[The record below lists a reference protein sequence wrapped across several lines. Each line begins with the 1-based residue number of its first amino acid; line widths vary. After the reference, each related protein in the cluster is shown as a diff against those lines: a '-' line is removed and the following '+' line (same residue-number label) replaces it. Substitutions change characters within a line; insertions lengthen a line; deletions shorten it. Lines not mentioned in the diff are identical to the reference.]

1 VVCGGYSGRMST
13 EVRVKTVP
21 HEVLEVK
28 SRGPLG
34 QATAVFSRFN
44 VVDLDGDVTVPGAI
58 RDGAKAA
65 VSAYNHASVV
75 GAMLPAGRAT
85 IRTDAEVAIAEVE
98 FFMTTDLG
106 RTAFETVRELGELGE
121 WSYAY
126 KILDAAPGP
135 APDGSGR
142 TVQYLKA
149 LDVFEISPVIRGA
162 GVRTATLEAKEDT
175 LREYLRFIRNHWCP
189 DPVPAVAR
197 TSQSDLIIEQL
208 RFLRDQFQT
217 T

>member
-1 VVCGGYSGRMST
+1 MSS

-21 HEVLEVK
+21 ADVLQVK

-44 VVDLDGDVTVPGAI
+44 VVDSDGDVTVPGAI

-65 VSAYNHASVV
+65 VSVYNHSSVV

-85 IRTDAEVAIAEVE
+85 IRTDADTAIAEVE

-126 KILDAAPGP
+126 KILDAAPGS

-149 LDVFEISPVIRGA
+149 LDVFEISPVLRGA
-162 GVRTATLEAKEDT
+162 GVRTATLDAKEDT
-175 LREYLRFIRNHWCP
+175 LAEYLRFVRDHWCP
-189 DPVPAVAR
+189 DSVPAAAR
-197 TSQSDLIIEQL
+197 TAQADLIRERL
-208 RFLRDQFQT
+208 RFERLQFQT